1 MVKKINIL
9 LVEDNPG
16 DARLVKE
23 FLSSKSDIF
32 NLTHVNKFSQA
43 IECIKNGEKC
53 ICKIIP
59 YTGKSQPCVSQHLKV
74 MKHAGIIDER
84 KDGTKIMIKASN
96 DEIFKIIDRVKKL
109 K

>member
-1 MVKKINIL
+1 MNEVDVFKALADPTRLKIL
-9 LVEDNPG
+9 
-16 DARLVKE
+16 
-23 FLSSKSDIF
+23 
-32 NLTHVNKFSQA
+32 
-43 IECIKNGEKC
+43 ECVKNGEKC

-84 KDGTKIMIKASN
+84 KDGTRIMIKLSN
-96 DEIFKIIDRVKKL
+96 TEIFNIINQVKRL

>member
-1 MVKKINIL
+1 MNEVDVFKALADPTRLKIL
-9 LVEDNPG
+9 
-16 DARLVKE
+16 
-23 FLSSKSDIF
+23 
-32 NLTHVNKFSQA
+32 
-43 IECIKNGEKC
+43 ECIKNGEKC

-96 DEIFKIIDRVKKL
+96 DEIFKIVDRVKNL